1 MEGKEQAVKELNE
14 KFAIAVEEL
23 KKTVTQNCV
32 YLVHGV
38 LETLGLFSWNV
49 RDLLV
54 LEVLL

>member
-32 YLVHGV
+32 YLVYGV
-38 LETLGLFSWNV
+38 LETFFSWNV